1 MQRRALLAVGGM
13 LVPGMAAAQVRPAV
27 VASPLPVAV
36 PDAVGLSPQRLAQV
50 TEVLAATVAE
60 GRINGAVLGLAR
72 QGKLGWLRAV
82 GFRDSAQAEAL
93 RPDAIFPLGGMTR
106 ALAAVAAMVLVE
118 RGRLK
123 LSDPVAAHLPAFRE
137 MKVAVETR
145 KEDGTVEVALERA
158 RRPITVHDL
167 LRQTAGFTEAEAVP
181 ETGVGRLYAEAGVQA
196 PDKTLA
202 EAMESLA
209 RLPLLRQPGAVWEEQ
224 VAADVLAR
232 VVEVVSG
239 TGFDRFL
246 AREVTGPWR
255 MADTAHAVPA
265 AALGRVA
272 WPRTDPLTGALPP
285 HRDPAVAVARMG
297 GSTGLFGTA
306 GDMLRFGQAMLAGGI
321 LDGVRV
327 LGAGTV
333 SHMASDHLGRIARD
347 SPSGQAWLG
356 EGRGYGLGFAVR
368 LGDGVNALPGS
379 AGDFDGAGT
388 DGTMFVV
395 DPARELVAVLLVNQ
409 ANQFG
414 HVFPLF
420 RTLVY
425 QTLAR

>member
-1 MQRRALLAVGGM
+1 MRRRSLLAAGGM
-13 LVPGMAAAQVRPAV
+13 LMPGVAAAQVRPAV

-60 GRINGAVLGLAR
+60 GRINGAVLGVAR

-82 GFRDSAQAEAL
+82 GFRDSGQAEAL

-167 LRQTAGFTEAEAVP
+167 LRQTAGFTEAEGVP

-196 PDKTLA
+196 QDKTLA
-202 EAMESLA
+202 EAVEALA
-209 RLPLLRQPGAVWEEQ
+209 RLPLLRQPGVVWEEQ

-239 TGFDRFL
+239 TGFERFL

-272 WPRTDPLTGALPP
+272 WPRMDPLTGALPP

-306 GDMLRFGQAMLAGGI
+306 GDVLRFGQAMLAGGI

-333 SHMASDHLGRIARD
+333 SHMASDHLGRISRD

-379 AGDFDGAGT
+379 AGDYDGAGT